1 MLNKLYFTLAFFSFF
16 MTSAQTKDGFWD
28 NVRTTNE
35 TITLRAGEK
44 KFIKTANFPEGTTE
58 VVYRIT
64 LLDDNQKISGSLV
77 SVLKAIPDPTGI
89 SQGTAGAVFLASTIA
104 GDDKCKYAI
113 YHNSKDA
120 ESYVKS
126 GKTIGACFV
135 QDEPVN
141 KDAKLLSANS
151 KCLYGNVE
159 SLYFSFESD
168 NWVMNQKIVLEVV
181 PWVNIKASCGW
192 NAATKKEL
200 VAIAE
205 KQDVALYLSN
215 KDKFYALFIENFSN
229 KFKYSEFKQLLSVE
243 RNNAIETVIEE
254 SLKKSGEID
263 KYYRSITDKSLNLF
277 RNGKIEEAIDLIQTQ
292 MIAKNRATYREY
304 EVLGS
309 YYLVT
314 KQFLKAEEAF
324 NQGFKLNPTEIKLQL
339 DLAHTYMFTN
349 RLSESK
355 NIHKQFFNQ
364 NLSNGKTWVSQVTE
378 DFKEFEKMGLPTD
391 NFKKILRIID

>member
-1 MLNKLYFTLAFFSFF
+1 
-16 MTSAQTKDGFWD
+16 
-28 NVRTTNE
+28 
-35 TITLRAGEK
+35 
-44 KFIKTANFPEGTTE
+44 
-58 VVYRIT
+58 
-64 LLDDNQKISGSLV
+64 
-77 SVLKAIPDPTGI
+77 
-89 SQGTAGAVFLASTIA
+89 
-104 GDDKCKYAI
+104 
-113 YHNSKDA
+113 
-120 ESYVKS
+120 
-126 GKTIGACFV
+126 
-135 QDEPVN
+135 
-141 KDAKLLSANS
+141 
-151 KCLYGNVE
+151 
-159 SLYFSFESD
+159 
-168 NWVMNQKIVLEVV
+168 
-181 PWVNIKASCGW
+181 
-192 NAATKKEL
+192 
-200 VAIAE
+200 
-205 KQDVALYLSN
+205 
-215 KDKFYALFIENFSN
+215 
-229 KFKYSEFKQLLSVE
+229 
-243 RNNAIETVIEE
+243 
-254 SLKKSGEID
+254 
-263 KYYRSITDKSLNLF
+263 LNLF